1 MGLCSFE
8 IIELRM
14 PTEVTKSFFE
24 VPPKPFNR
32 WDYLLCVVVYL
43 LIAIAFVPG
52 IPALI
57 VSLLRSHRLL

>member
-1 MGLCSFE
+1 
-8 IIELRM
+8 
-14 PTEVTKSFFE
+14 
-24 VPPKPFNR
+24 
-32 WDYLLCVVVYL
+32 LLCVVVYL